1 MIRVNEALFI
11 SAASSREVAAQL
23 ERHDPLA
30 GYRQRFV
37 IADPR
42 VCYLDGNSLGRLPV
56 ASAAAVEQAVHEE
69 WRGDLVGSWPGV
81 WLERL
86 DRVAALIANITGA
99 LPPEVVLG
107 DSVTVNLY
115 KVVGAFTA
123 SRAGRPDILSERGN
137 FPTDLYALARLAESA
152 GGRLRLTPPE
162 PGPAAVAAALD
173 EARGAIGVACFSA
186 VDYRSAR
193 LAEVEAIT
201 RVCAARDTPLVWDLS
216 HAAGVVELG
225 LHAAG
230 VDAAVGCTYKYLNGG
245 PGAPAFIF
253 VHERHH
259 DRGAP
264 PMDGWMGHADV
275 FAMEDRFRP
284 APGVGRFRLG
294 TPPMLSVSA
303 LEPALEMI
311 VEAGLK
317 AIRAKS
323 LALTG
328 LALALADAW
337 LAPHGVTV
345 ATPRDPARRGAH
357 VALLHADAFR
367 VTRELIERHAVVPD
381 FREPDVI
388 RVGLSPLTTSFSEVW
403 DGLDRL
409 RQCLAAGAYRQRG
422 ERRTRVT

>member
-1 MIRVNEALFI
+1 MIGINEALFI
-11 SAASSREVAAQL
+11 SAAASRGVAEQL
-23 ERHDPLA
+23 DGDDPLA
-30 GYRQRFV
+30 GYRQRFL

-42 VCYLDGNSLGRLPV
+42 VCYFDGNSLGRLPL
-56 ASAAAVEQAVHEE
+56 ASAEVVERAVRDE
-69 WRGDLVGSWPGV
+69 WGRGLVGSWPGV
-81 WLERL
+81 WLARL
-86 DRVAALIANITGA
+86 DRVAALIADITGA
-99 LPPEVVLG
+99 LPHEVVLA

-115 KVVGAFTA
+115 KVVGAFAAART
-123 SRAGRPDILSERGN
+123 GRPDILSADGN
-137 FPTDLYALARLAESA
+137 FPTDLYALARVAESA

-162 PGPAAVAAALD
+162 PDPAEVAAALD
-173 EARGAIGVACFSA
+173 EAGGAIGVACFSA
-186 VDYRSAR
+186 VDYRSAH

-201 RVCAARDTPLVWDLS
+201 RACAARDTPLVWDLS
-216 HAAGVVELG
+216 HAAGVVELA

-245 PGAPAFIF
+245 PGAPAFLF
-253 VHERHH
+253 LNERHH
-259 DRGAP
+259 DRVSP
-264 PMDGWMGHADV
+264 PLDGWMGHADV

-294 TPPMLSVSA
+294 TPPMLSASA

-317 AIRAKS
+317 TIRAKS

-337 LAPHGVTV
+337 LAPHGVGV

-357 VALLHADAFR
+357 LGLRHADAFR

-409 RQCLAAGAYRQRG
+409 RRCLAAGAYRQRS